1 MIPTTG
7 NPALTVRINNESVI
21 PAGSRPEQP
30 RVASYRH
37 SSPSPN
43 LVSYRIWESVQG
55 RVSESYSQRVWGIS
69 LRKERPSVPARQ
81 ETQ

>member
-1 MIPTTG
+1 MTSARVRNRFLIVFSMCMIPTTG

-55 RVSESYSQRVWGIS
+55 RVSESYSQRV
-69 LRKERPSVPARQ
+69 
-81 ETQ
+81 